1 MPKSLRGYLAY
12 LSSGPYWWAKG
23 KEIARHA
30 LGRLNASDRA
40 FIPEVENRAIF
51 REARWMLA
59 GYALVA
65 GAMVTWQWW
74 TPLWL
79 WFVPVL
85 LGEPVMRAIRMT
97 EHVGMPP
104 VADMR
109 RNTRT
114 NLAWKPLRWLGWNMS
129 YHAEHHYAS
138 SVPYHALPRMH
149 EMLAGDL
156 PVERGGYLGA
166 HRDLLAQILG
176 AKPRADATLGPDPAP

>member
-1 MPKSLRGYLAY
+1 
-12 LSSGPYWWAKG
+12 
-23 KEIARHA
+23 
-30 LGRLNASDRA
+30 
-40 FIPEVENRAIF
+40 
-51 REARWMLA
+51 MLA

-65 GAMVTWQWW
+65 GAMAVFEWW

-79 WFVPVL
+79 WLVPVL

-97 EHVGMPP
+97 EHVGMPL

-114 NLAWKPLRWLGWNMS
+114 NLVWKPLRWLCWNMN

-138 SVPYHALPRMH
+138 SVPYHALPRLH

-156 PVERGGYLGA
+156 PVERAGYLGA
-166 HRDLLAQILG
+166 HGDLLAQILG
-176 AKPRADATLGPDPAP
+176 LKPRAGAPPEADPAR

>member
-1 MPKSLRGYLAY
+1 
-12 LSSGPYWWAKG
+12 
-23 KEIARHA
+23 
-30 LGRLNASDRA
+30 
-40 FIPEVENRAIF
+40 
-51 REARWMLA
+51 MLA
-59 GYALVA
+59 GYAVVA
-65 GAMVTWQWW
+65 AAMVWFEWW

-85 LGEPVMRAIRMT
+85 LGEPVMRAVRMT
-97 EHVGMPP
+97 EHVGMPL

-114 NLAWKPLRWLGWNMS
+114 NLVWRPLGWLCWNMN

-138 SVPYHALPRMH
+138 SVPYHALPRLH

-166 HRDLLAQILG
+166 HRDMLAQIFG
-176 AKPRADATLGPDPAP
+176 AKPRADAPLEPAR